1 MPSYSS
7 SIQSHVNAA
16 TNAHQASA
24 IGINNNALPAGV
36 TDVEAALVSLANQVG
51 VDVASLAAKVGSS
64 YYTTIVRS
72 TASEYAAL
80 KAAGTLNANTLYVV
94 PDAIVSDTFNR
105 TVTDGLGVADTGQTW
120 ILENTATSFQVT
132 GTQATLQVPSA
143 NNDRLARPG
152 LSVQDA
158 TFSLRW
164 SGDAVPTA
172 SANSTFL
179 LMRRSSTTQFYRL
192 KVAIP
197 TTGNMTAQFEKA
209 STNTSSVAVA
219 IGTAVTTGIAFAANT
234 KYWTKMQVA
243 TTTPAGTSAL
253 RGRVWADGTAE
264 PTTWLID
271 TTDNDNLLQG
281 AGDVA
286 IDFRVGSGGT
296 PVPWTGAIDDLT
308 VS

>member
-172 SANSTFL
+172 SANSTFPPDAPL
-179 LMRRSSTTQFYRL
+179 EHDAVLPVEGRDPDDREHDRSVREGVDEHEQRRCRDRHCGYYGDRVRGEHEVL
-192 KVAIP
+192 DEDAGRYHDPGGHV
-197 TTGNMTAQFEKA
+197 G
-209 STNTSSVAVA
+209 
-219 IGTAVTTGIAFAANT
+219 AA
-234 KYWTKMQVA
+234 W
-243 TTTPAGTSAL
+243 PGL
-253 RGRVWADGTAE
+253 GGRDRGAD
-264 PTTWLID
+264 
-271 TTDNDNLLQG
+271 
-281 AGDVA
+281 DVA
-286 IDFRVGSGGT
+286 H
-296 PVPWTGAIDDLT
+296 
-308 VS
+308 